1 MVTFFA
7 TENVK
12 AIIAAGRL
20 QGYLDFEEA
29 AEDYHRMP
37 TVVNQDWLWT
47 RPKPKQLPGPQLLM
61 WVPDE
66 ATPPPEMVR
75 TDTNVWVSA
84 AAINREFGSRGPAGL
99 EVFDWHLPVL
109 DVDIPRS
116 LLVNNDIQV
125 ASPDKVLLYHPE
137 AIRWVPSTTPGHHH
151 VYIDWPMPWPEYE
164 EMLLVLLQ
172 MEVLQPG
179 YVRASIERGYS
190 CVRKPGVMKP
200 PPPEVV
206 GVPWP
211 DPDDYPEF

>member
-1 MVTFFA
+1 MVT
-7 TENVK
+7 TEDVQ
-12 AIIAAGRL
+12 AIVALGRM

-37 TVVNQDWLWT
+37 TVINQDWLYT
-47 RPKPKQLPGPQLLM
+47 LPKPKALPGPQLLV
-61 WVPDE
+61 WK
-66 ATPPPEMVR
+66 PPEMVR
-75 TDTNVWVSA
+75 TDTNIWVSTA
-84 AAINREFGSRGPAGL
+84 VANLEPGPWGL
-99 EVFDWHLPVL
+99 VESGDWHLPVL

-137 AIRWVPSTTPGHHH
+137 AIRWVPSSTRGHHH
-151 VYIDWPMPWPEYE
+151 VYIDWPMHWPEYE

-172 MEVLQPG
+172 MEVLEPG

-200 PPPEVV
+200 PPPPEAL

-211 DPDDYPEF
+211 DPDDYEDPF